1 MILGQINKNKSL
13 LRIITISIFVFIF
26 LTPFIVFADATT
38 TGILPPCV
46 SSPTGCV
53 FNDFLT
59 LAQNIIDFVLKI
71 SVTVAVIMF
80 TWAGILY
87 LTASGDKGNI
97 EKAHKIFGMARK
109 TRAPF
114 VYDFSKDK
122 KYIFKIITE
131 LGVMNYSEFVREVII

>member
-97 EKAHKIFGMARK
+97 EKAHKIFTSVLIGFIIVISAWLIINTIANALLDKGNFK
-109 TRAPF
+109 TF
-114 VYDFSKDK
+114 L
-122 KYIFKIITE
+122 E
-131 LGVMNYSEFVREVII
+131 